1 MIQVLNGNL
10 SYEAFTAPWL
20 FLSVILFKS
29 ICETARIMPENL
41 ICLQVIDNQII
52 FKMKYF
58 FNPANLNQIFEFW
71 VITD

>member
-1 MIQVLNGNL
+1 
-10 SYEAFTAPWL
+10 
-20 FLSVILFKS
+20 
-29 ICETARIMPENL
+29 MPENL
-41 ICLQVIDNQII
+41 IFLQVIDNQII